1 MKNLKNNYKLII
13 GICILIIV
21 GLLCFF
27 IYKNLFY
34 ENESNRL
41 EGIEKYEITQDEIKA
56 AKDKLT
62 EIEEVKSVDIYA
74 NYKIIKIML
83 ELKEDVDFKT
93 IDKLSNE
100 AIGCF
105 TEKNLSYY
113 DVEIFVDSL
122 NTESEIYP
130 KIGYKNKKNSKF
142 TWNR

>member
-1 MKNLKNNYKLII
+1 MKNIKNNYKLII
-13 GICILIIV
+13 GICIFIIV

-34 ENESNRL
+34 ENGSNRL
-41 EGIEKYEITQDEIKA
+41 EEIEKHEITKDEIKA
-56 AKDKLT
+56 AKDKLN
-62 EIEEVKSVDIYA
+62 EIDQIKSVDIYT
-74 NYKIIKIML
+74 NYKIVKIIV

-100 AIGCF
+100 TIACF
-105 TEKNLSYY
+105 TEENLSYY

-122 NTESEIYP
+122 NEESEVYP

-142 TWNR
+142 AWNR